1 MIFGQKGRPRVRVRS
16 SFGNFGFLG
25 KSAGRGSS
33 LGIVSV
39 TYDFWP
45 KAQAADQASEK
56 FRSLRIFGQKR
67 RPRVKFWRKFGPL

>member
-16 SFGNFGFLG
+16 SFGNLGFLA
-25 KSAGRGSS
+25 KSAGRGSG

-45 KAQAADQASEK
+45 KAQAEGQASE
-56 FRSLRIFGQKR
+56 
-67 RPRVKFWRKFGPL
+67 